1 MRSGCLAT
9 TPPPR
14 ATHVKAD
21 LCHSAHFAGFCSSE
35 LGLLVDAVAS
45 ASQRALERVANFGE
59 QVERLKLQREEVLH
73 QESLRTRITEGAHL
87 GGRIIWRP

>member
-1 MRSGCLAT
+1 MRSGFLAT

-21 LCHSAHFAGFCSSE
+21 LYRLARFAGFCSSE

-45 ASQRALERVANFGE
+45 ASYRALERVANLGE
-59 QVERLKLQREEVLH
+59 QVEWLKLQREEVLH
-73 QESLRTRITEGAHL
+73 
-87 GGRIIWRP
+87 